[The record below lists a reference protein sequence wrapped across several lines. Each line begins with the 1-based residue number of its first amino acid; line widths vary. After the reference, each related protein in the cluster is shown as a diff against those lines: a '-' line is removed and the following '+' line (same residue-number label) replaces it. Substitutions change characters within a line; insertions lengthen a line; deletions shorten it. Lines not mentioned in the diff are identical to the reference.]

1 MSKASQIIIL
11 CEDRA
16 HEIFVTRFLKKGW
29 GVKPRTIR
37 VVPYPGGKGSG
48 KKFVLEK
55 FSEEAK
61 ACRSRHA
68 ATILL
73 VIQDADE
80 FSVEQVRTEL
90 AAKLLPPRDEAEPIA
105 YIIPKWHIETWIAY
119 LAGELINEEEKNI
132 YKNKYGA
139 LSERKDAHPF
149 IDSLADTCRKN
160 IELESP
166 PDSLV
171 AACEEFTRIRHL
183 L

>member
-1 MSKASQIIIL
+1 MSKASQLIIL

-37 VVPYPGGKGSG
+37 VIPYPGGKGSG

-80 FSVEQVRTEL
+80 FSVEQVRAGL
-90 AAKLLPPRDEAEPIA
+90 AAKLLPPRDETGCSP
-105 YIIPKWHIETWIAY
+105 TNT
-119 LAGELINEEEKNI
+119 LIMN
-132 YKNKYGA
+132 
-139 LSERKDAHPF
+139 
-149 IDSLADTCRKN
+149 
-160 IELESP
+160 
-166 PDSLV
+166 
-171 AACEEFTRIRHL
+171 
-183 L
+183 